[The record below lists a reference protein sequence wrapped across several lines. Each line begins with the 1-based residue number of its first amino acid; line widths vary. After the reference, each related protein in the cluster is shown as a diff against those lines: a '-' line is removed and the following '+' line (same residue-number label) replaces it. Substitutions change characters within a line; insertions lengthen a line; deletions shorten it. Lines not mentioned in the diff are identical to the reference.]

1 MCINAKRNNIANNRI
16 NQGVT
21 GVTKGKAGYLAEKKK
36 RLGLQALAEFAVVAL
51 ILIIGYVITKTRLNI
66 FTVVAIV
73 GCLPAARVLVE
84 FIAMFPYRSIE
95 GKVQREIDEK
105 GALLTRA
112 YDMVITDGEHIMPV
126 SAVAISNHKVFG
138 YAPNPKTD
146 PELAA
151 AYIKQILK
159 NTGLEPSTVKVF
171 AEYVP
176 FLSRVEGL
184 NSMMEISQSADQQL
198 ERRIR
203 RKILNVSM

>member
-1 MCINAKRNNIANNRI
+1 MKK
-16 NQGVT
+16 
-21 GVTKGKAGYLAEKKK
+21 VTKGKAGYLAEKKK

-95 GKVQREIDEK
+95 GKVQREIDAK

-146 PELAA
+146 PEMAA
-151 AYIKQILK
+151 AYIQTDPEKYRSGTIHSK
-159 NTGLEPSTVKVF
+159 S
-171 AEYVP
+171 
-176 FLSRVEGL
+176 
-184 NSMMEISQSADQQL
+184 IC
-198 ERRIR
+198 
-203 RKILNVSM
+203 

>member
-1 MCINAKRNNIANNRI
+1 
-16 NQGVT
+16 
-21 GVTKGKAGYLAEKKK
+21 
-36 RLGLQALAEFAVVAL
+36 
-51 ILIIGYVITKTRLNI
+51 
-66 FTVVAIV
+66 
-73 GCLPAARVLVE
+73 
-84 FIAMFPYRSIE
+84 MFPYKSIE

>member
-1 MCINAKRNNIANNRI
+1 MKK
-16 NQGVT
+16 
-21 GVTKGKAGYLAEKKK
+21 VTKGKAGYLAEKKK

-84 FIAMFPYRSIE
+84 FIAMFPYKSIE

-151 AYIKQILK
+151 AYIKQLLK
-159 NTGLEPSTVKVF
+159 KTGLEPSTVKVF
-171 AEYVP
+171 AEYVRFFQGRRP
-176 FLSRVEGL
+176 EQHDANQPVSR
-184 NSMMEISQSADQQL
+184 SAAGETYPPQDTECIHVMKTLYLKQY
-198 ERRIR
+198 
-203 RKILNVSM
+203 